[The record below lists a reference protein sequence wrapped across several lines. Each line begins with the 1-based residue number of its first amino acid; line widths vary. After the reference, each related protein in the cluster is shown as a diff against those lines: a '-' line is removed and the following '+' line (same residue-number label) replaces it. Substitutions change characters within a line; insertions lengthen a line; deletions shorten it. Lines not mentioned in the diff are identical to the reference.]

1 MICSDSEDFG
11 RSSMI
16 MSTFKWIAALIEQLR
31 AGYAQLVERSAKV
44 GLPLSGGA
52 GVGGR
57 APSSGYA
64 SQEELWSPNRHFAEM
79 ENLTMQG
86 TSGAGVI

>member
-31 AGYAQLVERSAKV
+31 AGYAQLAER
-44 GLPLSGGA
+44 
-52 GVGGR
+52 
-57 APSSGYA
+57 SSGYA